1 MNVKDQNQV
10 NDVAQV
16 RIFGRVVAEDMSIEE
31 FDMVYGGQAP
41 VIVSGTVATDTALQC
56 DW

>member
-1 MNVKDQNQV
+1 MNFKDQNQV
-10 NDVAQV
+10 KDVAQA

-31 FDMVYGGQAP
+31 FDMVYGGSVPTQ
-41 VIVSGTVATDTALQC
+41 SGTVATDTAMQC